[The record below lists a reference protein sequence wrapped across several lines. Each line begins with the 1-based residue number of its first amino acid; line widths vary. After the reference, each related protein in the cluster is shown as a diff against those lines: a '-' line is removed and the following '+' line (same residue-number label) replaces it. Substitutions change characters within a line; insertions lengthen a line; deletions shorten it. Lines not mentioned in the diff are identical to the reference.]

1 MKDKDSANKNNK
13 KNLIDETPKGD
24 TPDGEIKVYEKI
36 DPTKNLK
43 DIIEENSKNFKE
55 PSNDIQFIENQATL
69 DYITSEKY
77 KKEEINVDEFS
88 KLGKKA
94 GYSAVNDLLMFYN
107 KKKCKVYIDDTID
120 SEFYSQLQKY
130 YFSENILKKKIRIHL
145 NISKDKLNDIKVVND
160 IITKIVKKI
169 SGITKIPIDNLH
181 VTNVRRNCLLF
192 EIFHL
197 IRKNIERFIVGE
209 LNEEVIQRNRRELET
224 FLRNIERELG
234 NDNIIEENREIRF
247 EIRKLIDHIVIRPN
261 FHFNGRYNKARGDFG
276 LRHFLIFPY
285 HKEYVNK
292 NGRRYY
298 YPGERYQGFG
308 LKVHCKD
315 IDDIHY
321 CCEDIFDP
329 NGDWCIAYA
338 DLLKNRISYKVNNV
352 HPEILYDNN
361 HQGYRLLYQ
370 CKIKRTE
377 IENVRDDIITL
388 RHDNKDYVIPYRLL
402 KENIE
407 N

>member
-1 MKDKDSANKNNK
+1 MKDKDSASKNNK

-43 DIIEENSKNFKE
+43 DLIEENSKNFKE

-77 KKEEINVDEFS
+77 KKEEINIDKFS

-94 GYSAVNDLLMFYN
+94 GYPVMNDLLMFYN
-107 KKKCKVYIDDTID
+107 KKKCKVYIDNTID

-209 LNEEVIQRNRRELET
+209 LNEEVIQRNRREL
-224 FLRNIERELG
+224 
-234 NDNIIEENREIRF
+234 D
-247 EIRKLIDHIVIRPN
+247 
-261 FHFNGRYNKARGDFG
+261 
-276 LRHFLIFPY
+276 
-285 HKEYVNK
+285 K

-315 IDDIHY
+315 IDNNHY
-321 CCEDIFDP
+321 CCQDIFDP

-407 N
+407 NIEN